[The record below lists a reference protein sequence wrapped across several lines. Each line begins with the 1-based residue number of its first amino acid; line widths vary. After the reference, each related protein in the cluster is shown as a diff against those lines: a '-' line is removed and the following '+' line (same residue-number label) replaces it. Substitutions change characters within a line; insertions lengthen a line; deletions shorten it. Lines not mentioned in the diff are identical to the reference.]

1 MASSRSSIIFT
12 RHGHCY
18 KNVSCRNI
26 SSVTARTAGPGCP
39 VSTRKNA
46 IPDPLQDLKRE
57 IIVRWREEVRQD
69 PDQPEFIRDLEDQE
83 FTDHFPSLAEKVI
96 KLLRGQSVE
105 SVEGEAA
112 QHGRQRRSLGYSVV
126 QVLRELQT
134 FRRVLADSVQRIVGP
149 NIKGEALDR
158 SRKAI
163 VDIVDR
169 SMNVSV
175 AQYIAAA
182 EEERNSAQD
191 EAKQLHAQRDR
202 FLVTL
207 SHELRNQVSPI
218 LLSTQLLKQLQPTDG
233 RMEKA
238 VERIERQARHQAI
251 LIDDLLDM
259 SRFRY
264 GKLKLR
270 RKLVDL
276 RKAIQHALETFQ
288 TDFQTQQ
295 LKISVDLPER
305 PMFVFADATRIVQ
318 VLVNLLSNS
327 IKFTPAE
334 GTIEVRLAQE
344 DETVVLS
351 VRDRGVGISADLL
364 PQLFKMFLQGE
375 ESSQGVNTGLG
386 VGLALAKILVEMHD
400 GTIEA
405 HSAGVGK
412 GAEFVVR
419 LPLPDMAAQ
428 ETSQPRA
435 RRVLLVEDNPDQL
448 ASLSELLKL
457 NGYEVIEARDASEA
471 LRVVSE
477 HKPDACVIDIGL
489 PDMNGYELARKLR
502 EIPGTRNSR
511 LVAVTGYG
519 NAEDSE
525 TFMQAGFDH
534 YLPKPPD
541 LNELNRILSED

>member
-1 MASSRSSIIFT
+1 
-12 RHGHCY
+12 
-18 KNVSCRNI
+18 
-26 SSVTARTAGPGCP
+26 

-83 FTDHFPSLAEKVI
+83 FTDHFPALAEKVI

-238 VERIERQARHQAI
+238 VERIER
-251 LIDDLLDM
+251 
-259 SRFRY
+259 
-264 GKLKLR
+264 R
-270 RKLVDL
+270 R
-276 RKAIQHALETFQ
+276 
-288 TDFQTQQ
+288 
-295 LKISVDLPER
+295 
-305 PMFVFADATRIVQ
+305 ATRQ
-318 VLVNLLSNS
+318 S
-327 IKFTPAE
+327 
-334 GTIEVRLAQE
+334 
-344 DETVVLS
+344 
-351 VRDRGVGISADLL
+351 
-364 PQLFKMFLQGE
+364 
-375 ESSQGVNTGLG
+375 
-386 VGLALAKILVEMHD
+386 
-400 GTIEA
+400 
-405 HSAGVGK
+405 
-412 GAEFVVR
+412 
-419 LPLPDMAAQ
+419 
-428 ETSQPRA
+428 
-435 RRVLLVEDNPDQL
+435 
-448 ASLSELLKL
+448 
-457 NGYEVIEARDASEA
+457 
-471 LRVVSE
+471 
-477 HKPDACVIDIGL
+477 
-489 PDMNGYELARKLR
+489 
-502 EIPGTRNSR
+502 
-511 LVAVTGYG
+511 
-519 NAEDSE
+519 
-525 TFMQAGFDH
+525 
-534 YLPKPPD
+534 
-541 LNELNRILSED
+541 